1 MRILLTFGEGSI
13 SSSESLVLSA
23 LGVRLTG
30 VWAAGVIR
38 EVGFAEGDP
47 RLMVPEAQSVRET
60 PALGWRLPW
69 RCLGL
74 LPASGTPTEK
84 TGVPGP
90 FPFRKSSPT
99 WDCVAGPEFGN
110 NPVCEID
117 WGSGGLGTGPVWI
130 SLIRWSSSLAE
141 RNESSPAPF
150 RCFQVWTPPLAP
162 QPLANCAQPPPL
174 LPPCIGSQ
182 SEIRFGPSIALAS
195 EFRWAELAS
204 GCPGKPVHQSC
215 VFHEDG

>member
-1 MRILLTFGEGSI
+1 METALEVFGAASSI
-13 SSSESLVLSA
+13 RHFDGEDWCARAFPFPKAVSRSD
-23 LGVRLTG
+23 RTG
-30 VWAAGVIR
+30 VQDRLI
-38 EVGFAEGDP
+38 GD
-47 RLMVPEAQSVRET
+47 R
-60 PALGWRLPW
+60 
-69 RCLGL
+69 LGL
-74 LPASGTPTEK
+74 
-84 TGVPGP
+84 
-90 FPFRKSSPT
+90 R
-99 WDCVAGPEFGN
+99 W
-110 NPVCEID
+110 
-117 WGSGGLGTGPVWI
+117 TGPVRI

-141 RNESSPAPF
+141 RSESSPAPF
-150 RCFQVWTPPLAP
+150 RCFLVWTPPLAP